1 MHPAFPKCT
10 LLFRNAPDSRENAPR
25 FSGMHPTLR
34 KMHPAFSEMHP
45 EKSKMHPS
53 LFFGAF
59 FYQNMSTKPTER
71 QGYVPTQIIEKR
83 EILTVRVSL
92 SHFYPT
98 LIRQLPSHFCFK
110 TLLWV
115 LAQAPPLRYSWIIV
129 LKGNF
134 ATRPVTIQSWPYSM
148 AKTSVLCHCE
158 PVTDVTGVA
167 IRISL
172 SLFCCF
178 VCTKERRIPTP
189 VLRHWLGMT
198 GVDWIVILLFY
209 FIFISLGRRRY
220 S

>member
-10 LLFRNAPDSRENAPR
+10 LFFRNAPDSRENAPR

-115 LAQAPPLRYSWIIV
+115 LAQGSSRFLRFGRFCAQESSPPL
-129 LKGNF
+129 L
-134 ATRPVTIQSWPYSM
+134 
-148 AKTSVLCHCE
+148 H
-158 PVTDVTGVA
+158 
-167 IRISL
+167 
-172 SLFCCF
+172 
-178 VCTKERRIPTP
+178 
-189 VLRHWLGMT
+189 
-198 GVDWIVILLFY
+198 
-209 FIFISLGRRRY
+209 
-220 S
+220 

>member
-115 LAQAPPLRYSWIIV
+115 LAQAPPLRYSRTIMRKV
-129 LKGNF
+129 DY
-134 ATRPVTIQSWPYSM
+134 ATRPM
-148 AKTSVLCHCE
+148 AAPHNT
-158 PVTDVTGVA
+158 PA
-167 IRISL
+167 AFFRIFVFW
-172 SLFCCF
+172 FCCVF
-178 VCTKERRIPTP
+178 LKYTKFIRK
-189 VLRHWLGMT
+189 LFL
-198 GVDWIVILLFY
+198 GVDNLL
-209 FIFISLGRRRY
+209 ISCIIYLSIGHN
-220 S
+220 

>member
-115 LAQAPPLRYSWIIV
+115 L
-129 LKGNF
+129 
-134 ATRPVTIQSWPYSM
+134 TQSAW
-148 AKTSVLCHCE
+148 V
-158 PVTDVTGVA
+158 
-167 IRISL
+167 
-172 SLFCCF
+172 F
-178 VCTKERRIPTP
+178 
-189 VLRHWLGMT
+189 
-198 GVDWIVILLFY
+198 ILLFVL
-209 FIFISLGRRRY
+209 FSPLPENEKRRNHLDVKHFLKGISAQTVVR
-220 S
+220 

>member
-115 LAQAPPLRYSWIIV
+115 LAQGSPLRERTERSSAQGGWCGPGQPLLPLRGNSPSPRPPHNDSVYSEV
-129 LKGNF
+129 
-134 ATRPVTIQSWPYSM
+134 R
-148 AKTSVLCHCE
+148 
-158 PVTDVTGVA
+158 
-167 IRISL
+167 
-172 SLFCCF
+172 
-178 VCTKERRIPTP
+178 
-189 VLRHWLGMT
+189 
-198 GVDWIVILLFY
+198 
-209 FIFISLGRRRY
+209 
-220 S
+220 

>member
-115 LAQAPPLRYSWIIV
+115 LAQGPPLRYQ
-129 LKGNF
+129 
-134 ATRPVTIQSWPYSM
+134 R
-148 AKTSVLCHCE
+148 TSAYDFSLPC
-158 PVTDVTGVA
+158 
-167 IRISL
+167 IRKALTS
-172 SLFCCF
+172 SRS
-178 VCTKERRIPTP
+178 ERRRSDLSPRGP
-189 VLRHWLGMT
+189 
-198 GVDWIVILLFY
+198 
-209 FIFISLGRRRY
+209 RRCPPAWPRRKRAG
-220 S
+220 SSAAERPAAAPPCR

>member
-1 MHPAFPKCT
+1 
-10 LLFRNAPDSRENAPR
+10 
-25 FSGMHPTLR
+25 
-34 KMHPAFSEMHP
+34 MHPAFSEMHP

-115 LAQAPPLRYSWIIV
+115 LAQAPPLRVLWADFSIV
-129 LKGNF
+129 GRHALMPPG
-134 ATRPVTIQSWPYSM
+134 RPEAVPYKEYRDCRIKPSQAGDRRSGPPGAAAP
-148 AKTSVLCHCE
+148 AKRIGVLASFPARQE
-158 PVTDVTGVA
+158 PWDAGD
-167 IRISL
+167 S
-172 SLFCCF
+172 
-178 VCTKERRIPTP
+178 
-189 VLRHWLGMT
+189 
-198 GVDWIVILLFY
+198 
-209 FIFISLGRRRY
+209 
-220 S
+220 